1 MAGAQREE
9 RGKRYSDTVAVNVYC
24 RRTERGVEGK
34 I

>member
-1 MAGAQREE
+1 MALG
-9 RGKRYSDTVAVNVYC
+9 SDKITVNKELD